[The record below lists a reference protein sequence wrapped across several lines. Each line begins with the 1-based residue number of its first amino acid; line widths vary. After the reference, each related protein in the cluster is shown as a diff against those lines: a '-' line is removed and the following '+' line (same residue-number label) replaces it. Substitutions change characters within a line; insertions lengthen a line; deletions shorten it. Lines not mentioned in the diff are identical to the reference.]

1 MLRPIKMYGVLVP
14 IKFNLPF
21 QQMAERQDRCF
32 TMSDTVVLSLF
43 VSIVLLVFNNS
54 THTALCYFS
63 LSAAL
68 RERDREGE
76 TEWERTRERDS
87 FALSALFVGAD
98 GRLHCCC
105 CCCCSMLRT
114 SLSLWTLKL
123 ARNWI
128 CLYLQIMYVCLCVC
142 KEVLTCVWV
151 QVAERAGG
159 R

>member
-68 RERDREGE
+68 RERG
-76 TEWERTRERDS
+76 RERQR
-87 FALSALFVGAD
+87 ARER
-98 GRLHCCC
+98 GRETH
-105 CCCCSMLRT
+105 
-114 SLSLWTLKL
+114 SLSLHFLL
-123 ARNWI
+123 ELMVVCIVVGGVVVVVVAR
-128 CLYLQIMYVCLCVC
+128 C
-142 KEVLTCVWV
+142 
-151 QVAERAGG
+151 
-159 R
+159 

>member
-43 VSIVLLVFNNS
+43 DSIVLLVFNNS

-68 RERDREGE
+68 RERG
-76 TEWERTRERDS
+76 RERQR
-87 FALSALFVGAD
+87 ARER
-98 GRLHCCC
+98 GRGKETH
-105 CCCCSMLRT
+105 
-114 SLSLWTLKL
+114 SLSLHFLL
-123 ARNWI
+123 ELMVVCIVVAVVVAR
-128 CLYLQIMYVCLCVC
+128 C
-142 KEVLTCVWV
+142 
-151 QVAERAGG
+151 
-159 R
+159 

>member
-68 RERDREGE
+68 REREREGE
-76 TEWERTRERDS
+76 TESERERERERDS
-87 FALSALFVGAD
+87 FALSAVFVGAD

-114 SLSLWTLKL
+114 SLSL
-123 ARNWI
+123 
-128 CLYLQIMYVCLCVC
+128 
-142 KEVLTCVWV
+142 
-151 QVAERAGG
+151 
-159 R
+159 

>member
-68 RERDREGE
+68 REREGGRDRE
-76 TEWERTRERDS
+76 REREK
-87 FALSALFVGAD
+87 
-98 GRLHCCC
+98 GRGKETH
-105 CCCCSMLRT
+105 
-114 SLSLWTLKL
+114 SLSLHFLL
-123 ARNWI
+123 ELMVVCIVVAVDVVVAR
-128 CLYLQIMYVCLCVC
+128 C
-142 KEVLTCVWV
+142 
-151 QVAERAGG
+151 
-159 R
+159 